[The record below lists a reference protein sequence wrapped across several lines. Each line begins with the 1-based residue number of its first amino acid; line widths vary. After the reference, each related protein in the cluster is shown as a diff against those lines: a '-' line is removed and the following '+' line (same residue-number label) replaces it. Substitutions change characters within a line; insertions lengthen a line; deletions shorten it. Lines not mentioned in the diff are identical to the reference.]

1 LKSKKKKLILISLA
15 ICILIAVFLS
25 PLASNFPDGL
35 EFIAEK
41 LGFIGKGEQTVL
53 NSPVPDYNFGFIKNE
68 YVSKAIAGA
77 FGVIVVFTL
86 GWGLDKI
93 LRRRK

>member
-1 LKSKKKKLILISLA
+1 M
-15 ICILIAVFLS
+15 CIFIAVFLS

-41 LGFIGKGEQTVL
+41 LGFIDKGEQAVL
-53 NSPVPDYNFGFIKNE
+53 NSPAPDYNFGFIKNG
-68 YVSKAIAGA
+68 YISKSLAGV
-77 FGVIVVFTL
+77 FGVIIVFTL

-93 LRRRK
+93 LRRKK